1 MPPSYEFYLST
12 TFAPLLKWQEESDS
26 RWLVWIAWL
35 SQCRLE
41 IYKMLQGAHH
51 GCPPAGE
58 PLALVAKETFQEGS
72 GQLGW
77 VGVGRGLHWVCACSI
92 CGLGLV

>member
-1 MPPSYEFYLST
+1 MTFICQPHLHPFPSGR
-12 TFAPLLKWQEESDS
+12 KSDS
-26 RWLVWIAWL
+26 RWLIWIAWL

-41 IYKMLQGAHH
+41 IYKTLQGAHH

-58 PLALVAKETFQEGS
+58 PLALVAKETLQEGS

-77 VGVGRGLHWVCACSI
+77 VGVGRGLPLGLCLQHLWP
-92 CGLGLV
+92 GLGLSV